1 MRYNIGAAA
10 VYGPPFASNFPG
22 MTNQSAVLDEV
33 MELESPQ
40 EHSERAILSGP
51 SETRATDLPCWFYDQ
66 QRAAWAKFETM
77 PYPNRKDQ
85 AWRFSSVDKLD
96 FSRYNQS
103 ARLNQTERDEV
114 LEQSVGLEAVAGRL
128 IFADDQL
135 LRRDPLPEILLSRGM
150 LLMPLE
156 RALIEHEDLFRRHFM
171 AQPATL
177 GSAKFAALHEA
188 FVSSGTFIYVPRGVE
203 VELPI
208 EVFHWLHRANA
219 AVFPHTLLIAD
230 ELSKVTVIEHFRSAH
245 RDRPGFACGVNDLVA
260 GQGAKVTYICAQNW
274 NEEILSIQMN
284 ATTAAREASAM
295 SLNVNLGGAYSRFES
310 LSRLTGEGARSDLLA
325 VSVADGAQEFDART
339 LQDHVCPHTTSDLLY
354 KNALTDRAR
363 NTFGGLI
370 RVEPH
375 AHFTD
380 AYQTVRNLLLSD
392 DAEANSMPGLEIL
405 ADNVKCSHGATS
417 GQVDEEEMFYLLARG
432 IPLSVAKQLLVS
444 GFLNEVIDRLAHP
457 AITGLVRDLIENKF
471 ARR

>member
-1 MRYNIGAAA
+1 
-10 VYGPPFASNFPG
+10 
-22 MTNQSAVLDEV
+22 MTNQTAVLDDT
-33 MELESPQ
+33 MEDIDSPP
-40 EHSERAILSGP
+40 SPRAILSTPFEFRSTG
-51 SETRATDLPCWFYDQ
+51 LPQWFRDQ
-66 QRAAWAKFETM
+66 QTAAWTKFETL

-85 AWRFSSVDKLD
+85 PWRFSNVNALD
-96 FSRYNQS
+96 LSGYNFGTP
-103 ARLNQTERDEV
+103 LTQTERDEI
-114 LEQSVGLEAVAGRL
+114 LEGSTGLDEVAARL

-135 LRRDPLPEILLSRGM
+135 LRRDPLPQKLLAAGVILK
-150 LLMPLE
+150 PLE
-156 RALIEHEDLFRRHFM
+156 RAIIEHEDLFRRHFM

-188 FVSSGTFIYVPRGVE
+188 LVTSGTFVYVPKGVE

-208 EVFHWLHRANA
+208 EIFHWLHGENA

-230 ELSKVTVIEHFRSAH
+230 ELAKVTVIEHFRSAH
-245 RDRPGFACGVNDLVA
+245 SGRAGFACGVNDLVV
-260 GQGAKVTYICAQNW
+260 GRGAKLNYICTQNW
-274 NEEILSIQMN
+274 NEKALAIQIN
-284 ATTAAREASAM
+284 STSVKREAAAL

-310 LSRLTGEGARSDLLA
+310 LSRLTGQGARSDMLA
-325 VSVADGAQEFDART
+325 VCVANNAQEFDART
-339 LQDHVCPHTTSDLLY
+339 LQDHASPHTTSDLLY

-380 AYQTVRNLLLSD
+380 AYQKVRNLLLSD

-417 GQVDEEEMFYLLARG
+417 GQLSEDEMFYLLSRG
-432 IPLSVAKQLLVS
+432 IPAPVAKQLLVS
-444 GFLNEVIDRLAHP
+444 GFLNEVVDRLDHP
-457 AITGLVRDLIENKF
+457 AITAHIHELIENKF

>member
-1 MRYNIGAAA
+1 
-10 VYGPPFASNFPG
+10 
-22 MTNQSAVLDEV
+22 

-40 EHSERAILSGP
+40 EHSEPAILSGP
-51 SETRATDLPCWFYDQ
+51 SAARTAELPGWFREQ
-66 QRAAWAKFETM
+66 QGAAWAKFEAA
-77 PYPNRKDQ
+77 PFPNRKDQ
-85 AWRFSSVDKLD
+85 PWRFSSVDALDLSPYTQPPKLTQAD
-96 FSRYNQS
+96 RDGI
-103 ARLNQTERDEV
+103 LER
-114 LEQSVGLEAVAGRL
+114 SVGLDAGAGRL

-135 LRRDPLPEILLSRGM
+135 LRRDPLSETLLQRGV

-156 RALIEHEDLFRRHFM
+156 RALLKHEDLFRKHFM

-208 EVFHWLHRANA
+208 EIFHWLNGENA
-219 AVFPHTLLIAD
+219 AVFPHTLLLAD
-230 ELSKVTVIEHFRSAH
+230 ELSKVTVLEHFRSAH
-245 RDRPGFACGVNDLVA
+245 PERAGFACGVNDLVA
-260 GQGAKVTYICAQNW
+260 GKGAKINYICAQNW
-274 NEEILSIQMN
+274 NEKVLSIQIN
-284 ATTAAREASAM
+284 ATTAERDASAL
-295 SLNVNLGGAYSRFES
+295 SLNVHLGGAYSRFES

-325 VSVADGAQEFDART
+325 VSIADGTQEFDART
-339 LQDHVCPHTTSDLLY
+339 LQDHASPHTMSDLLY
-354 KNALTDRAR
+354 KNALTERTR

-417 GQVDEEEMFYLLARG
+417 GQINEDEMFYLLSRG
-432 IPLSVAKQLLVS
+432 IPAPVAKQLLVS
-444 GFLNEVIDRLAHP
+444 GFLNEVVDRLDHP
-457 AITGLVRDLIENKF
+457 AITSLVHELIEAKF